1 MYTDILCD
9 FLCFL
14 MPARAGSNAAP
25 LRLKSGPDPVQ
36 MRPGSNPMR
45 SLLIPYVCL
54 SS

>member
-14 MPARAGSNAAP
+14 VPARAGSNAAP

-36 MRPGSNPMR
+36 MRPCSNPMR
-45 SLLIPYVCL
+45 SLLIPYV
-54 SS
+54 